1 MTSTTTGAS
10 AWDAFHS
17 TPPRQNALTV
27 RGLVKEFGTDRTKVT
42 AVNGID
48 LDIRAARFTA
58 IMGPSGSGKST
69 LMHCCAGLERPTR
82 GRVWVG
88 SQEVTGL
95 GDAKLAEMRRVHVG
109 FIFQSFNLLPTLT
122 ARENILL
129 PLRLSGATAPDAW
142 FRTVVDAVG
151 LHSRLDHRPGELSGG
166 QQQRVA
172 TARALI
178 AKPTVIFA
186 DEPTGALDTATGT
199 QLLDFLRTSVD
210 EFAQSLVMV
219 THDDDAAARADR
231 VITMVDGQVATD
243 DH

>member
-122 ARENILL
+122 AREN
-129 PLRLSGATAPDAW
+129 LS
-142 FRTVVDAVG
+142 
-151 LHSRLDHRPGELSGG
+151 
-166 QQQRVA
+166 
-172 TARALI
+172 LI
-178 AKPTVIFA
+178 HI
-186 DEPTGALDTATGT
+186 
-199 QLLDFLRTSVD
+199 
-210 EFAQSLVMV
+210 
-219 THDDDAAARADR
+219 
-231 VITMVDGQVATD
+231 
-243 DH
+243 